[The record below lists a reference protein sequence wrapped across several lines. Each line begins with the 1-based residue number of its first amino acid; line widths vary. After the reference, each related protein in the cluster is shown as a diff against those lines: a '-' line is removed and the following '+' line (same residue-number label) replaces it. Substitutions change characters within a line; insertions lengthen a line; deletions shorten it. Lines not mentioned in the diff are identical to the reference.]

1 MTSFDVGIIVG
12 DKEFCLFSITPY
24 LSLTVDQA
32 SYIGVEMAELDK
44 KLIQNPENL
53 YEVFAIHKRL
63 VDKFGPKIDVE
74 LAQPVHVGMAY
85 IIHAIQ
91 TDRYVGAYFRRPDV

>member
-12 DKEFCLFSITPY
+12 KKEFCLFSITPY
-24 LSLTVDQA
+24 SSLTADHA
-32 SYIGVEMAELDK
+32 SDIDAEMAELDK

-63 VDKFGPKIDVE
+63 FEKCKPEIYVE
-74 LAQPVHVGMAY
+74 LERPVHVGVGY

-91 TDRYVGAYFRRPDV
+91 TDGYAGTYFRRPE

>member
-12 DKEFCLFSITPY
+12 KKEFSLFSITPM
-24 LSLTVDQA
+24 TADQA
-32 SYIGVEMAELDK
+32 SDIDAEMAELDK

-63 VDKFGPKIDVE
+63 FEKYPKIDVE
-74 LAQPVHVGMAY
+74 LERPVHVGVGY
-85 IIHAIQ
+85 ILHAIH
-91 TDRYVGAYFRRPDV
+91 TNGYVKPYFRRPE

>member
-12 DKEFCLFSITPY
+12 KKEFSLFSITPM
-24 LSLTVDQA
+24 TADQA
-32 SYIGVEMAELDK
+32 SDIDAEMAELDK

-63 VDKFGPKIDVE
+63 FEKYPKIDVE
-74 LAQPVHVGMAY
+74 LDNPVHDGVRFD
-85 IIHAIQ
+85 IQ
-91 TDRYVGAYFRRPDV
+91 TDGYVGAYFRRPPKNNGART

>member
-24 LSLTVDQA
+24 SSLTADQA
-32 SYIGVEMAELDK
+32 SDIGVEMAELDK

-63 VDKFGPKIDVE
+63 FEKFGPKIDVE
-74 LAQPVHVGMAY
+74 LERPLHVGVGY

-91 TDRYVGAYFRRPDV
+91 TDGYVGAYFRRPD